1 MKVKYLTLF
10 LYAGFQTVAY
20 SQVENMVTDRPDQTE
35 SPATVAPK
43 HIQVENGFSIENV
56 NVDTK
61 NTVYHTSLWRYGIN
75 EKFELRLITD
85 LRKSEEL
92 GHKINGITPIKLGF
106 KSKLSEESGFWPQ
119 LSFIG
124 HIAFPTLA
132 SHDFKTTYYAPSF
145 RFALQN
151 TLSDRV
157 GLGYNIGTEWDG
169 ESTEP
174 TFIYTISSSITI
186 TDKLGCFF
194 ELYGF
199 LPQESSADHRADTGI
214 TYFISPNFMLDLS
227 GGIGLSKTSPDNF
240 ISAGFTFRLPR

>member
-1 MKVKYLTLF
+1 MRVKFVILF
-10 LYAGFQTVAY
+10 VIFGFQGVVF

-43 HIQVENGFSIENV
+43 HIQVENGFSNENV
-56 NVDTK
+56 DVETK
-61 NTVYHTSLWRYGIN
+61 NTVFHTSLWRFGVN
-75 EKFELRLITD
+75 ENFELRLITD
-85 LRKSEEL
+85 LRKSE
-92 GHKINGITPIKLGF
+92 GSGYKINGFSPIKLGI

-124 HIAFPTLA
+124 HISFPTLA
-132 SHDFKTTYYAPSF
+132 SRDYKATYYAPSF

-169 ESTEP
+169 ESAEP

-194 ELYGF
+194 EIYGF

-227 GGIGLSKTSPDNF
+227 GGIGLSKSSPDNF
-240 ISAGFTFRLPR
+240 ISAGFSFRLPR